1 MQARERESLFWKAI
15 GKRVPKHGQP
25 SRKMAVIELH
35 GRAVRCISSI
45 PWLRKCVKFHWI
57 KVGTFLPK
65 GATRLASYK
74 ITIGLC
80 RLLT

>member
-1 MQARERESLFWKAI
+1 MLKTNSHPDR
-15 GKRVPKHGQP
+15 
-25 SRKMAVIELH
+25 MAVTEMH
-35 GRAVRCISSI
+35 VMAVRCISSI
-45 PWLRKCVKFHWI
+45 PWLRKYVKFHWI

-65 GATRLASYK
+65 GATRLAKYK